1 MAGHSHAANIARRK
15 GAQDKK
21 RASLFT
27 KVVREV
33 MVAAKLGG
41 PDTNFNPR
49 LRTAV
54 LAARAVNVPKDRIE
68 AAIKKGS
75 SASEGENYEE
85 MRYEAYAPGG
95 VAVIIDA
102 LTDNRNRTASDLR
115 AILTK
120 YGGAL
125 GEQGCVSF
133 MFERLGMVFYPV
145 EKAVPDAMFEA
156 ALEAGAS
163 NCESSTEGHMITC
176 ELDQLN
182 AVRDALTKQFGDP
195 ETARFEWQ
203 PKTLVPVTDE
213 EKARAV
219 LKLVDAL
226 EDNDDVQYIATN
238 YDISDSLR
246 EKCESA

>member
-1 MAGHSHAANIARRK
+1 MAGHSHASNIARRK

-21 RASLFT
+21 RASMFT

-41 PDTNFNPR
+41 PDVSFNPR

-54 LAARAVNVPKDRIE
+54 IAARAVNVPKDRIE

-75 SASEGENYEE
+75 SAGEGENYEE

-95 VAVIIDA
+95 VAIIIDA

-115 AILTK
+115 AILTRC
-120 YGGAL
+120 GGAM

-133 MFERLGMVFYPV
+133 LFERIGMVFYPA
-145 EKAVPDAMFEA
+145 EKAAAEAMFEA

-163 NCESSTEGHMITC
+163 NCESSAEGHIVTC
-176 ELDQLN
+176 EPDQLN
-182 AVRDALTKQFGDP
+182 AVRDALVTRFGDP
-195 ETARFEWQ
+195 ESARLDW
-203 PKTLVPVTDE
+203 KSTTLVSVTDE

-226 EDNDDVQYIATN
+226 EDNDDVQYIAMN
-238 YDISDSLR
+238 YDISEELR
-246 EKCESA
+246 ARCEQA